1 MMHEDQTP
9 SAPTDAQASQSSAA
23 NGEVGASPGD
33 LQAQLDAA
41 TLRADENY
49 QRFLLAVADF
59 ENYKK
64 RIERQF
70 ADIALA
76 GRRALLRQLLPV
88 IDNLERAL
96 AVDDATKGLRGGV
109 QQTLKGFESVLAA
122 EAVRPITDIVGQPFD
137 PKVAEAIGTRDADGV
152 ADDTVVEETQK
163 GYLLGDEVLRPAK
176 VIVAKNDTAGS
187 A

>member
-1 MMHEDQTP
+1 MQEDQTQ
-9 SAPTDAQASQSSAA
+9 SAQTAAQAPEGSAA
-23 NGEVGASPGD
+23 NGEVDAGVD
-33 LQAQLDAA
+33 LKAQLDAA
-41 TLRADENY
+41 NAKADENY
-49 QRFLLAVADF
+49 NRFLLATADF

-76 GRRALLRQLLPV
+76 GRKALLRQLLPV

-96 AVDDATKGLRGGV
+96 AVDDASEGLRGGV
-109 QQTLKGFESVLAA
+109 HQTLKGFESVLAA
-122 EAVRPITDIVGQPFD
+122 EGVRSIADIVGRPFD
-137 PKVAEAIGTRDADGV
+137 PKTAEAIGTRAADEI

-176 VIVAKNDTAGS
+176 VIVAKSDASTA
-187 A
+187 